1 MNPSQYNPIQYN
13 APIAITGA
21 VRGISSDKLYQE
33 LGLESLRYRRWPRK
47 LCLFYKIYKNKS
59 TSNLYNSIP
68 DRVKFYSTRSSQINN
83 MYTISKL

>member
-33 LGLESLRYRRWPRK
+33 LGLESLRYRR
-47 LCLFYKIYKNKS
+47 
-59 TSNLYNSIP
+59 
-68 DRVKFYSTRSSQINN
+68 
-83 MYTISKL
+83 